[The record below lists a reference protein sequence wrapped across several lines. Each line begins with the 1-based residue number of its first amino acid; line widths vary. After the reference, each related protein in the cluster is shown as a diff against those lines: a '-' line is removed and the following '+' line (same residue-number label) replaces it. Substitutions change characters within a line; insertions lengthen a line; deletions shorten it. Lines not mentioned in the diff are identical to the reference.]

1 MTQSPA
7 RSLTEPVALV
17 PDLAACPYA
26 AYAQLRADGGV
37 HRATKPNGDPVWVI
51 SRYDQVQALLT
62 DSRFSVNAR
71 HALPGYTGF
80 GLPPALDR
88 HLLNADAAD
97 HARLRRLLSAA
108 FTARRVDRLRD
119 AVQST
124 ADQLLD
130 ELLPHGR
137 ADLMAQFA
145 APLPITVICD
155 LLGVA
160 AGEGH
165 ALHAYTS
172 ALMGHVP
179 SGQSPQ
185 QIAADML
192 SFFIDLIDR
201 KRAEP
206 GDDLLT
212 AMIQAHEGDD
222 RLSSDELTSNAFVI
236 LWAGYQNS
244 VHLITVAIYTLLA
257 HPDLAAMVRSEPSPH
272 TGAMTRIVDEVTRHS
287 GPVMVSIRRFPVEDI
302 HLADA
307 TIQAGETVLLALA
320 SANRDP
326 AIFADPESVD
336 PHRVDNP
343 HLGFGYGPHYC
354 IGANLARLETRTALW
369 SAFRRLPD
377 LALAEPE
384 DRLSWIPDYGQHGLT
399 ALPVT
404 FRTEVHPR
412 RRT

>member
-1 MTQSPA
+1 
-7 RSLTEPVALV
+7 
-17 PDLAACPYA
+17 
-26 AYAQLRADGGV
+26 V

-51 SRYDQVQALLT
+51 SRYDQVRALLA
-62 DSRFSVNAR
+62 DSRLSLNAG

-88 HLLNADAAD
+88 HLLNVDAAD
-97 HARLRRLLSAA
+97 HARLRRLLSTA
-108 FTARRVDRLRD
+108 FTTRRVDRLRD
-119 AVQST
+119 DIQTT
-124 ADQLLD
+124 ADRLLD
-130 ELLPHGR
+130 EFLPHGQ
-137 ADLMAQFA
+137 ADLVAQFA

-155 LLGVA
+155 LLGVPV
-160 AGEGH
+160 GEGQ

-179 SGQSPQ
+179 SDQSPQ
-185 QIAADML
+185 QIVGDML
-192 SFFIDLIDR
+192 SFFVDLIDR
-201 KRAEP
+201 KRTEP

-222 RLSSDELTSNAFVI
+222 RLSSEELTSNAFVI

-244 VHLITVAIYTLLA
+244 VHLIAVAAYTLLT
-257 HPDLAAMVRSEPSPH
+257 HPDLAAVVRAAPDPH
-272 TGAMTRIVDEVTRHS
+272 CAAVTRIVDEVLRHS
-287 GPVMVSIRRFPVEDI
+287 GPVMVSIRRFPLEDI
-302 HLADA
+302 RLGEA

-326 AIFADPESVD
+326 AIFADPDFVD
-336 PHRVDNP
+336 PHRVENP

-354 IGANLARLETRTALW
+354 LGANLARLETRTALW
-369 SAFRRLPD
+369 SAFHRLPD
-377 LALAEPE
+377 LALAGPE
-384 DRLSWIPDYGQHGLT
+384 DRLTWIPDYGQHGLT

-404 FRTEVHPR
+404 FRADAHPH